1 LTPIIV
7 ISAMILA
14 GFVLMYAAIFSKK
27 KDIEKVS
34 LFGIAD
40 ILEFV
45 FNLLFAI
52 SSVTIKRILIFILGL
67 LLSGFFLYIL
77 ITGKY

>member
-1 LTPIIV
+1 V

-40 ILEFV
+40 LLEFV

-52 SSVTIKRILIFILGL
+52 SSVTIKRILIFFLGL

-77 ITGKY
+77 IIGKY

>member
-1 LTPIIV
+1 V
-7 ISAMILA
+7 ISALILA
-14 GFVLMYAAIFSKK
+14 GLVLIYAAIFSKK

-40 ILEFV
+40 LLEFV
-45 FNLLFAI
+45 FNLVFSI
-52 SSVTIKRILIFILGL
+52 SSVIIKRVIIFILGF